1 MTLITANIIKECL
14 EFLAKEENLS
24 TQKISDYQTDLTT
37 LEEFAQTKNKSLLTL
52 DKKEITQYLR
62 QLQKNNPSKAT
73 SILSLLS
80 LFYQF
85 LTNKNYLHHN
95 PTINLTLPK
104 AWQTMPKFL
113 SKDEIDKLFA
123 VADPLADDGLRDL
136 AMLHL
141 LYVTGIRVSE
151 LILIKLTDINL
162 ANKTL
167 TYLGRSNKAR
177 DIVLDN
183 KVIEILSKYLAA
195 RQRLLR
201 EKHSD
206 LLFVNNYGDEMT
218 RQQFWRIIV
227 SYGEKAGLGHIT
239 PHMLRHTFATHLLE
253 HGTDNTSIEMLE
265 QEEKTKSVDINYVA
279 NERIKSIYEK
289 FHIRSR

>member
-1 MTLITANIIKECL
+1 MTLIPANIVKEFL
-14 EFLAKEENLS
+14 EFLAKEQNLS
-24 TQKISDYQTDLTT
+24 TQKLDDYQTDLTS

-52 DKKEITQYLR
+52 DKKEITHYLKHI
-62 QLQKNNPSKAT
+62 QKKSASKAT
-73 SILSLLS
+73 DILNLLS

-113 SKDEIDKLFA
+113 NKDEIDKLFA
-123 VADPLADDGLRDL
+123 IADPLADDGLRDL
-136 AMLHL
+136 AMLNL

-162 ANKTL
+162 TNNTL

-183 KVIEILSKYLAA
+183 KVVEILTKYLVA

-201 EKHSD
+201 EKYSD
-206 LLFVNNYGDEMT
+206 LLFINNYGDEMT

-253 HGTDNTSIEMLE
+253 HGADNTSIEMLE
-265 QEEKTKSVDINYVA
+265 QEEKAKAADINYVA

-289 FHIRSR
+289 FHPRSR

>member
-1 MTLITANIIKECL
+1 MTLIPANIVKEFL
-14 EFLAKEENLS
+14 EFLTKEQNLS
-24 TQKISDYQTDLTT
+24 TQKIDDYQIDLTS

-52 DKKEITQYLR
+52 DKKEVAQYLR
-62 QLQKNNPSKAT
+62 QIQKNNTSKAV
-73 SILSLLS
+73 SVLSVVS

-95 PTINLTLPK
+95 PTINLELPK

-113 SKDEIDKLFA
+113 NKDEIDKLFSI
-123 VADPLADDGLRDL
+123 ADPLADDGIRDL
-136 AMLHL
+136 AMLNL

-162 ANKTL
+162 SNNTL
-167 TYLGRSNKAR
+167 TYLGRNNNSK

-183 KVIEILSKYLAA
+183 KVIEILSKYLVA

-206 LLFVNNYGDEMT
+206 LLFINNYGDEVT

-227 SYGEKAGLGHIT
+227 NYGEKAGLGHIT

-253 HGTDNTSIEMLE
+253 HGADNTSIEMLE
-265 QEEKTKSVDINYVA
+265 QEEKAKAADINYVA

-289 FHIRSR
+289 FHPRSR